1 MRVHTLSLA
10 ADEGAETA
18 NSQSPPQGESDKLV
32 FIKEIINEPS
42 LTGQA
47 KPLPRDF

>member
-1 MRVHTLSLA
+1 MRRRGQLIASHHH
-10 ADEGAETA
+10 
-18 NSQSPPQGESDKLV
+18 NGESDKLV

-47 KPLPRDF
+47 KPLPGDF